1 MVVVAVEKKKKVV
14 VGSLAAL
21 ACEAC
26 LYFFACCLSI
36 RLLSLSA
43 KLTTYQDKDGK
54 RYV

>member
-1 MVVVAVEKKKKVV
+1 MVVVAVEKKKKKKVV

-26 LYFFACCLSI
+26 LYFFACYVSI
-36 RLLSLSA
+36 CARSPC
-43 KLTTYQDKDGK
+43 KTNYHDKDGK